1 MEQLNYRFLNYK
13 KYNTF
18 AKDLAD
24 EKIREDAI
32 VFVQDRPCIWAR
44 GKEYVCDGPNTAD
57 IQSGTFTFKN
67 GKDKVIFSASQEDGV
82 ITLTDGNGNSIAQEY
97 VLKDWYDGL
106 QTNLRTKFKS
116 VDKSIEDIKEDIRN
130 IGTDKQDKL
139 IPGENISI
147 TNNKN
152 GKPIISAIV
161 DTSLYIMVSS
171 LDDVT
176 YPNPNKIYLL
186 ETTDQNG
193 DTIHEQ
199 YKWSQEN
206 QEWIHIGTATPKV
219 DMGKYLEQEYAY
231 LAQNYQPK
239 GEYAGKQWVLDTFV
253 KQSSVYTPTDGGAI
267 GGGSSSEG
275 EGSSGVVIPSGNSN
289 ITVDKTLSTL
299 SANPVENRTITIAL
313 QDKVD
318 NSALQ
323 QYVKKSELTGKVDS
337 TELENYVTNIQHIQ
351 DLATKQNVLTPGS
364 GISIENDEIS
374 VDVDTN
380 PILIVSELPS
390 NPNPNKIYLLETV
403 QDGETVY
410 IENRY
415 DEVNEQWVEFGRKEI
430 TIDLTPYATKSE
442 VSSTLNDYLTKVEAA
457 QNYQTI
463 INDYAT
469 KDELEEV
476 DQKFDDCATSNDLAA
491 ALQYVGNEYQ
501 KRGNYV
507 FAGQVSTALNVLQR
521 VIDQKYVLKKDVYRS
536 NESGWSSSEVTPI
549 SVEGTEG
556 STSGVGSNS
565 NMVTLT
571 TQEYQ
576 NLVDKGLVNEETY
589 YFTYEGEVETNWT
602 FGGTFPVILSGGIGI
617 GEFPITLT

>member
-32 VFVQDRPCIWAR
+32 VFVQDKPCIWAR

-67 GKDKVIFSASQEDGV
+67 GKDQIIFSASQEDGA
-82 ITLTDGNGNSIAQEY
+82 ITLTDGNGNSITQEY
-97 VLKDWYDGL
+97 VLKNWYDGL
-106 QTNLRTKFKS
+106 QKNLRTKFGS
-116 VDKSIEDIKEDIRN
+116 VDKKIEDAEENIRSLD
-130 IGTDKQDKL
+130 TDKQDKL

-147 TNNKN
+147 TNNEN
-152 GKPIISAIV
+152 GKPIISAII

-171 LDDVT
+171 LDDVA

-199 YKWSQEN
+199 YKWSQED
-206 QEWIHIGTATPKV
+206 QEWIRIGTAAPEV
-219 DMGKYLEQEYAY
+219 DMSKYLEQEYEY
-231 LAQNYQPK
+231 LEKNYQPK

-253 KQSSVYTPTDGGAI
+253 KQSSVYTPTDGNTI

-313 QDKVD
+313 QGKVD

-323 QYVKKSELTGKVDS
+323 QYAKKSDLTGKVDS

-351 DLATKQNVLTPGS
+351 DLATKQNVLTAGS
-364 GISIENDEIS
+364 GISIEDNTIS

-390 NPNPNKIYLLETV
+390 NPNPDKIYLLETV

-415 DEVNEQWVEFGRKEI
+415 VDGQWVEFGRKEI
-430 TIDLTPYATKSE
+430 TIDLAPYATKSE

-476 DQKFDDCATSNDLAA
+476 DQKFDDYATSDDLAA

-507 FAGQVSTALNVLQR
+507 FAGQVSAALNALQQ
-521 VIDQKYVLKKDVYRS
+521 VIDQKYVLKKDVYRP
-536 NESGWSSSEVTPI
+536 NESGWSSSDPTAIDVQ
-549 SVEGTEG
+549 GTEG
-556 STSGVGSNS
+556 NASDSGYTS

-571 TQEYQ
+571 TQQYQ
-576 NLVDKGLVNEETY
+576 NLVDRGLVNEATY
-589 YFTYEGEVETNWT
+589 YFTYEGEVETDWT
-602 FGGTFPVILSGGIGI
+602 FGGTFPVILAGQGLGTL
-617 GEFPITLT
+617 PITLK

>member
-556 STSGVGSNS
+556 STSGAGSNS

-576 NLVDKGLVNEETY
+576 ELVDKGLVNEETY